1 MTDLVA
7 TAREL
12 VSGGRGF
19 LANDETEAHATRYL
33 GSFGIPGGPEMRRKY
48 HDLFAST
55 EGLEAYVS
63 GIIYSTGT
71 FDEKAASGQLLPD
84 FLLSKHIAPGI
95 KVDGGLVPM
104 PGSEEET
111 VTQGLLGLTER
122 LVEFKGKGATFTKW
136 RAALK
141 IDGDQLP
148 SAQAMLENAKRLAI
162 YAKEVQ
168 AAGLVPMLE
177 PEVLLAGS
185 HSRARAKDVM
195 QEMISTLFSVL
206 QEHSVDRASVIL
218 KTSMALTGSDSP
230 KKDSPEEVAEATL
243 EALMSAAPRQIAG
256 VVFLSGGQDPE
267 QATENLK
274 AIAKRAQELDAPWPL
289 TFSYARALQEE
300 ALQAWQ
306 GKDENVERARE
317 VFLSRLTKV
326 SAATRGE

>member
-7 TAREL
+7 TARTF

-19 LANDETEAHATRYL
+19 LANDEMEAHATAYL
-33 GSFGIPGGPEMRRKY
+33 GSFGIPGGSEMRRKY

-55 EGLEAYVS
+55 DGLEAYVS
-63 GIIYSTGT
+63 GIIYSAGT
-71 FDEKAASGQLLPD
+71 FDERADSGQLFPE
-84 FLLSKHIAPGI
+84 FLAAKHIAPGI
-95 KVDGGLVPM
+95 KVDGGLEPM
-104 PGSEEET
+104 PGSENET
-111 VTQGLLGLTER
+111 VTQGLIGLTER
-122 LVEFKGKGATFTKW
+122 LATFKERGATFTKW

-148 SAQAMLENAKRLAI
+148 SAQAMLENSKRLAT

-168 AAGLVPMLE
+168 MAGLVPMLE
-177 PEVLLAGS
+177 PEVLLKGV
-185 HSRARAKDVM
+185 HSRARARDVM

-230 KKDSPEEVAEATL
+230 KKDTPEEVAEATL
-243 EALMSAAPRQIAG
+243 EALMSAVPRQIAG

-267 QATENLK
+267 QATENLS
-274 AIAKRAQELDAPWPL
+274 AIARRAKALDAPWPL

-300 ALQAWQ
+300 ALQVWQ
-306 GKDENVERARE
+306 GKDENVGAARK
-317 VFLSRLTKV
+317 VFLERLKRV